1 MGLFTIVK
9 VADYQ
14 VKQGDTEVLSFVIS
28 GFDLT
33 DVYVEFKGTCQ
44 TGSIIK
50 GSSYPLEPIEG
61 DQITVTTF
69 VDNEQTVTIPFAS
82 TDFKT
87 MQGTM
92 KYEIQISTAEYIY
105 TIIEGNLIIKPEII
119 K

>member
-28 GFDLT
+28 GFDFT
-33 DVYVEFKGTCQ
+33 SHDVLF
-44 TGSIIK
+44 TGVCPTGRIEK
-50 GSSYPLEPIEG
+50 GSFANQYIENE
-61 DQITVTTF
+61 DIDVTEFTA
-69 VDNEQTVTIPFAS
+69 NAQTVTVNFAD

-92 KYEIQISTAEYIY
+92 KYEIQISTTEYIY